1 MRKLLVHSPLYATWI
16 LLLGA
21 LVLALVE
28 RQWHTAAMA
37 ILTILLTFV
46 PIVFQ
51 RWYNVYIPP
60 VLVSFVAF
68 FAYATIFLGEVSGF
82 YQKFWWWD
90 LVLHLGSAIGFGLVG
105 VIVLLLLFGRKRNE
119 SHPFIFALLSFC
131 FAVSVGVL
139 WEIYEFG
146 MDQFF
151 GFNMQKSGLFDTMA
165 DLIIDCIGAS
175 IASLA
180 GYLYV
185 IEYEK
190 NPFRDLI
197 ERGYLGN
204 KFLSKRA
211 NKEEQKEEKD
221 EKSTDS
227 E

>member
-21 LVLALVE
+21 LILALVE

-37 ILTILLTFV
+37 VLTIVFTLV
-46 PIVFQ
+46 PILFQ
-51 RWYNVYIPP
+51 KRYNVYIPP

-68 FAYATIFLGEVSGF
+68 FAYATIFLGEASGF
-82 YQKFWWWD
+82 YHRFWWWD
-90 LVLHLGSAIGFGLVG
+90 LVMHLGSTIGFGLVG
-105 VIVLLLLFGRKRNE
+105 VIVLLLLFGKKRNE

-131 FAVSVGVL
+131 FAVAVGVM
-139 WEIYEFG
+139 WEICEFG
-146 MDQFF
+146 TDQFF

-175 IASLA
+175 IAALA

-185 IEYEK
+185 IEFDN
-190 NPFRDLI
+190 NPFKGLI

-204 KFLSKRA
+204 KYLSKRVEKQA
-211 NKEEQKEEKD
+211 EGEESAE
-221 EKSTDS
+221 
-227 E
+227 

>member
-1 MRKLLVHSPLYATWI
+1 MKKLLAHTPLYVTWI

-21 LVLALVE
+21 LILALVE
-28 RQWHTAAMA
+28 GQWHTAGMA
-37 ILTILLTFV
+37 VVTLVLTFI
-46 PIVFQ
+46 PILFQ
-51 RWYNVYIPP
+51 QRFNVYIPP
-60 VLVSFVAF
+60 FLISTIAF
-68 FAYATIFLGEVSGF
+68 FAYATIFLGEVSDF

-90 LVLHLGSAIGFGLVG
+90 LALHLISAIGFGLVG
-105 VIVLLLLFGRKRNE
+105 VIVLLLLFGKKRNE

-131 FAVSVGVL
+131 FAVTVGVM

-165 DLIIDCIGAS
+165 DLIIDSIGGS
-175 IASLA
+175 IAALA

-190 NPFRDLI
+190 NPFHQLI

-204 KFLSKRA
+204 KFLAKRA
-211 NKEEQKEEKD
+211 QREADQAKSKD
-221 EKSTDS
+221 ST
-227 E
+227 ETI